1 MEPRLKLL
9 DSGGLVGVIRKDLN
23 SPLAVPENRCGRRCS
38 LALFDRCA
46 SRPIPRE
53 GTRRAAVG
61 ACTPRC
67 IRPRRRSGRPPG
79 TLLVPRVQ
87 IIVFTETMPPEWVA
101 WFLAGAEG
109 LEQAL
114 LRCPKSPARAKPA
127 CAFRPLRRTP
137 FASSAPSGAQG
148 VRPALSECLG
158 FAFVD
163 NRKNAARMGGIL
175 SGRGRRT

>member
-53 GTRRAAVG
+53 GTRRAAVR
-61 ACTPRC
+61 ACPPRC

-87 IIVFTETMPPEWVA
+87 IIVFTERMPPEWA
-101 WFLAGAEG
+101 AFFLAGAEG
-109 LEQAL
+109 LE
-114 LRCPKSPARAKPA
+114 P
-127 CAFRPLRRTP
+127 
-137 FASSAPSGAQG
+137 SA
-148 VRPALSECLG
+148 LG
-158 FAFVD
+158 FGESLQGSSRFHGFPVSQGLW
-163 NRKNAARMGGIL
+163 RVCPPPPKPF
-175 SGRGRRT
+175 